1 MTSVTEGDQSL
12 RGTAAWLILIA
23 VFLGGCAEVGQV
35 FEGLR
40 VYPSAQ
46 HACYDQ
52 ATRGLR
58 KSEDAHREALA
69 ARVKAGEI
77 SEAHARQL
85 EVEHQARLDFARQQA
100 WIQCQ

>member
-1 MTSVTEGDQSL
+1 MRAV
-12 RGTAAWLILIA
+12 WVILIV

-69 ARVKAGEI
+69 ARVKAGEM

-85 EVEHQARLDFARQQA
+85 WAEHQAQLEFARSQA
-100 WIQCQ
+100 WSHCRH